1 MKYVDRL
8 SYVMQ
13 DMCMS
18 LHRLL
23 KVGQVALPKVEQAV
37 AWMIE
42 HGPIIED
49 PRLPPWVLHSLA
61 RQNRIVR
68 LRQGVYAVPDA
79 NGRVRLSAFAVGDVV
94 EPGSVVSFHAALA
107 FWNVT
112 DQTPRRIGVVSKKR
126 HSPVLFGPQTVV
138 FLARPRT
145 LKRMEFKTSRIGDR
159 RVRVAT
165 PAQAFID
172 ALSHPPLAAAPSEM
186 LAILVHGLAT
196 KILTSGALR
205 RRALADGS
213 LVVARR
219 VGLLL
224 ELATG
229 EVDAQLLARAHS
241 SHAYSRFEGP
251 EGQAAEHAVP
261 RWLLR
266 VPAPPERLR
275 AAAGVRTHAVTT

>member
-1 MKYVDRL
+1 
-8 SYVMQ
+8 
-13 DMCMS
+13 MS
-18 LHRLL
+18 LNRSL
-23 KVGQVALPKVEQAV
+23 KLGQVALPKVEQAM

-42 HGPIIED
+42 QGPTIEN
-49 PRLPPWVLHSLA
+49 PGLPPWVLHALA
-61 RQNRIVR
+61 RQNRVVR

-79 NGRVRLSAFAVGDVV
+79 NGRVRLSAFAVGEVV
-94 EPGSVVSFHAALA
+94 EPRSVVSFHAALA

-112 DQTPRRIGVVSKKR
+112 DQTPRHVGVVSKKR
-126 HSPVLFGPQTVV
+126 RSPVPFGPQTVV

-145 LKRMEFKTSRIGDR
+145 LKHMEFKTTRIGELT
-159 RVRVAT
+159 VRVAT

-172 ALSHPPLAAAPSEM
+172 ALSHPALAAAPSEM

-213 LVVARR
+213 LVMARR
-219 VGLLL
+219 LGLLL

-229 EVDAQLLARAHS
+229 EVDADLLARARS

-261 RWLLR
+261 RWFLR
-266 VPAPPERLR
+266 VPAPPDRLR